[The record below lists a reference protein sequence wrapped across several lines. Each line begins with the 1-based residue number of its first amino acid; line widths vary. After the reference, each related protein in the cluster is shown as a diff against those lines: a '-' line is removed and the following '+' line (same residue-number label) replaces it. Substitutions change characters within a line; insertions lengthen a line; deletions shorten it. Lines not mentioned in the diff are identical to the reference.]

1 MTTIFSDDEL
11 FAYAERAKGK
21 VVVLTG
27 GAKGIGKEVAL
38 TFAKHGS
45 KVVIG
50 DLDVSEAEAVVAS
63 ITKNGGEAASVKC
76 NVVNWDD
83 QVALF
88 ELAFERY
95 GAVDI
100 VIPNAGIT
108 EEETGVCNGKL
119 TVVNGKLV
127 APKLLTLDVNLKGV
141 FYTVHLGVHYVKRN
155 RAPDSWKAIVLIG
168 SVASWLGIARA
179 PQYAA
184 SKHGVLGMMRALDPV
199 LTPDNIRI
207 AAIHPWFADT
217 AILGLPLKLMLA
229 GIPLTPVPRIAG
241 AIFRAATDPDLATSG
256 CPWVLPD
263 DGPVIRVEKE
273 ALRTG
278 VYKML
283 SDRVRR
289 VHGFITSVRDWLRL
303 VRDLAHIFRPL
314 LIVAVPVGG
323 LAVAV
328 SRGLITNPYQTFLD
342 ARA

>member
-1 MTTIFSDDEL
+1 MTTIISDDEL
-11 FAYAERAKGK
+11 FTYAERAKGK

-27 GAKGIGKEVAL
+27 GANGIGKEVAL

-50 DLDVSEAEAVVAS
+50 DMDASGAEAVVTS

-108 EEETGVCNGKL
+108 EVERGVCSGDL
-119 TVVNGKLV
+119 TVVNGKPV
-127 APKLLTLDVNLKGV
+127 APKLLTLDVNLTGV

-155 RAPDSWKAIVLIG
+155 RNPDSWKAIVLLG
-168 SVASWLGIARA
+168 SVASWVGIPQG
-179 PQYAA
+179 PQYSA
-184 SKHGVLGMMRALDPV
+184 SKHGVLGLMRALDRIV
-199 LTPDNIRI
+199 TADNIRI

-217 AILGLPLKLMLA
+217 AMLGLQTRLLAA
-229 GIPLTPVPRIAG
+229 GIPKTPVPRIAG

-273 ALRTG
+273 ALRAG
-278 VYKML
+278 VYEML
-283 SDRVRR
+283 NNRIRR
-289 VHGFITSVRDWLRL
+289 VTSFARTVGDWVRLA
-303 VRDLAHIFRPL
+303 RDLGLIFRPV
-314 LIVAVPVGG
+314 LIVFVPAVV

-328 SRGLITNPYQTFLD
+328 SRGLVKIPF
-342 ARA
+342 

>member
-1 MTTIFSDDEL
+1 MTTIISDEEL

-27 GAKGIGKEVAL
+27 GANGIGKEVAL
-38 TFAKHGS
+38 TFAKCGS

-50 DLDVSEAEAVVAS
+50 DMDVSGAEAVVAS
-63 ITKNGGEAASVKC
+63 ISKNGGEAASAKC

-88 ELAFERY
+88 ELALERY

-108 EEETGVCNGKL
+108 EIDKGVCSGEL
-119 TVVNGKLV
+119 TVVNGKPI
-127 APKLLTLDVNLKGV
+127 APNLLTLDVNLKGV

-155 RAPDSWKAIVLIG
+155 RSPDSWKAIVLIG
-168 SVASWLGIARA
+168 SVASWVGIPRA

-184 SKHGVLGMMRALDPV
+184 SKHGVLGLMRSIDPIV
-199 LTPDNIRI
+199 TADNIRI
-207 AAIHPWFADT
+207 ATIHPWFADT
-217 AILGLPLKLMLA
+217 GILDLPVRIMLA
-229 GIPLTPVPRIAG
+229 GIPLLPVPRIAG
-241 AIFRAATDPDLATSG
+241 AIFRAATDPDKTTSG

-273 ALRTG
+273 ALRAG
-278 VYKML
+278 VYDML
-283 SDRVRR
+283 NNRIRR
-289 VHGFITSVRDWLRL
+289 VVGFATAVGDWVRL
-303 VRDLAHIFRPL
+303 VRDLARIFRPA
-314 LIVAVPVGG
+314 LIISVPVVG

-328 SRGLITNPYQTFLD
+328 SRGLITSPL
-342 ARA
+342 

>member
-1 MTTIFSDDEL
+1 MTTIISDDEL

-27 GAKGIGKEVAL
+27 GANGIGKEVAL
-38 TFAKHGS
+38 TFARHGS

-50 DLDVSEAEAVVAS
+50 DMDVSGAEAVVTS

-108 EEETGVCNGKL
+108 ETDNRVCSGDL
-119 TVVNGKLV
+119 TVVNGKPV
-127 APKLLTLDVNLKGV
+127 APKLLTLDVNLTGV

-168 SVASWLGIARA
+168 SVASWVGIARA

-184 SKHGVLGMMRALDPV
+184 SKHGVLGLMRALDPIV
-199 LTPDNIRI
+199 TPDNIRI

-217 AILGLPLKLMLA
+217 AILGLPLKVLLA

-241 AIFRAATDPDLATSG
+241 AIFRAATDPDLTTSG

-278 VYKML
+278 VYEML
-283 SDRVRR
+283 NDRVRR
-289 VHGFITSVRDWLRL
+289 TASFAKTVGNWARWA
-303 VRDLAHIFRPL
+303 RDLGLIFRPVL
-314 LIVAVPVGG
+314 MVSVPVVVI
-323 LAVAV
+323 AVAV
-328 SRGLITNPYQTFLD
+328 SR
-342 ARA
+342 ASSR

>member
-1 MTTIFSDDEL
+1 MTTIISDDEL

-27 GAKGIGKEVAL
+27 GANGIGKEVAL
-38 TFAKHGS
+38 VFAKYGS

-50 DLDVSEAEAVVAS
+50 DMDAPGAEAVVNG
-63 ITKNGGEAASVKC
+63 IIKNGGEAASIKC
-76 NVVNWDD
+76 NVTNWDD

-108 EEETGVCNGKL
+108 EVEKDVCSGGL
-119 TVVNGKLV
+119 TFVNGKPI

-141 FYTVHLGVHYVKRN
+141 FYTVHLGVHFVKRN
-155 RAPDSWKAIVLIG
+155 RAPGSWKAIVLIG
-168 SVASWLGIARA
+168 SIASWTGVTKA
-179 PQYAA
+179 PQYSA
-184 SKHGVLGMMRALDPV
+184 SKHGVLGLMRAIDPIV
-199 LTPDNIRI
+199 TADNIRI

-217 AILGLPLKLMLA
+217 SILGLPIKLLLA

-273 ALRTG
+273 ALRAG
-278 VYKML
+278 VYEML
-283 SDRVRR
+283 SNRIRR
-289 VHGFITSVRDWLRL
+289 ATNFATAVGDWARL
-303 VRDLAHIFRPL
+303 VRDLTLICRPVL
-314 LIVAVPVGG
+314 TVLVPIVV

-328 SRGLITNPYQTFLD
+328 SRGIVTTPL
-342 ARA
+342 

>member
-1 MTTIFSDDEL
+1 MTTIISDDEL

-27 GAKGIGKEVAL
+27 GANGIGKEVAL
-38 TFAKHGS
+38 AFAKYGS

-50 DLDVSEAEAVVAS
+50 DMDVSGAEAVVTS
-63 ITKNGGEAASVKC
+63 ITKNGGEAVSTKC

-100 VIPNAGIT
+100 VIPNAGINEK
-108 EEETGVCNGKL
+108 EEGVCSGRL
-119 TVVNGKLV
+119 TVVNGKPI
-127 APKLLTLDVNLKGV
+127 APKLTTLDVNLTAV

-155 RAPDSWKAIVLIG
+155 RTPDSWKAIVLLG
-168 SVASWLGIARA
+168 SVASWVGITGA
-179 PQYAA
+179 PQYGA
-184 SKHGVLGMMRALDPV
+184 SKHGVLGLMRAIDPIV
-199 LTPDNIRI
+199 TPDNIRI

-217 AILGLPLKLMLA
+217 AILGLPVKLLLA

-241 AIFRAATDPDLATSG
+241 AVFRAATDPDLATSG

-273 ALRTG
+273 ALRAG
-278 VYKML
+278 VYDML
-283 SDRVRR
+283 NKRIRRATSLARTIGDWVR
-289 VHGFITSVRDWLRL
+289 LA
-303 VRDLAHIFRPL
+303 RDLDRIFRPVL
-314 LIVAVPVGG
+314 VVSVPIVV

-328 SRGLITNPYQTFLD
+328 ARGLVTLPF
-342 ARA
+342 